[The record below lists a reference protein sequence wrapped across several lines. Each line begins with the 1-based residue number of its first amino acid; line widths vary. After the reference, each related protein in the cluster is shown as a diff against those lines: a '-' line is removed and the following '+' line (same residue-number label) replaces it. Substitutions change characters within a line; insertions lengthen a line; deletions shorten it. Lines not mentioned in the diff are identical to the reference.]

1 MGSFLS
7 SSKDGT
13 SVNRIEDVLANVPVE
28 AAPIESVLV
37 ESASDPLLNQT
48 INEPVANSIISIPC
62 PCPPPDCPCPP
73 PDCSCSCPSPSPS
86 PYPSPNSFDM
96 DISGY
101 PVENMSVNVPLDEII
116 EDTVPV
122 EVIESNVATSPSVV
136 AAEVPVP
143 VPVVH
148 PTTEHSKKNKKHSK

>member
-7 SSKDGT
+7 SSKNGT

-28 AAPIESVLV
+28 TAPIESVLV
-37 ESASDPLLNQT
+37 DSASDYVLNQT
-48 INEPVANSIISIPC
+48 INEPVANSIISMPC

-86 PYPSPNSFDM
+86 SYPSPNSFDM

-101 PVENMSVNVPLDEII
+101 PVENMSVNAPLPEII
-116 EDTVPV
+116 EDTIA
-122 EVIESNVATSPSVV
+122 EVIESTMVASPSV
-136 AAEVPVP
+136 AEVPVP
-143 VPVVH
+143 VAH
-148 PTTEHSKKNKKHSK
+148 LTTDHSK